1 MISQQFRAAEKA
13 APPPA
18 ASARSVVERMADTM
32 REMRAA
38 GQMVTAETVAV
49 HGDFTDAEVAKF
61 AREASDLAR
70 SRETR
75 QVA

>member
-1 MISQQFRAAEKA
+1 MISQQFRAATKA
-13 APPPA
+13 APPA
-18 ASARSVVERMADTM
+18 AAKTRSVTERMADTM

-49 HGDFTDAEVAKF
+49 HGDFTNAEVAKF
-61 AREASDLAR
+61 GPEAANLAR

>member
-18 ASARSVVERMADTM
+18 QPTRGVIERMADTM

-38 GQMVTAETVAV
+38 GQMVTAATVAV
-49 HGDFTDAEVAKF
+49 AGDFTDAEVAKYGP
-61 AREASDLAR
+61 EAANLAR